1 MKTGTELW
9 VVAVFWLAAALA
21 CAGAHV
27 TSSRQREL
35 RVCADPNN
43 LPFSNRSGDGFE
55 NKLAELIAG
64 ELHARV
70 EYTWWAQRRGY
81 VRNTVGSGRCD
92 VLMGVPSRFERT
104 LVTRPYY
111 QSSYVFVTRQ
121 HDGPHVRSLDDD
133 VLRHVRVGVQLI
145 GDDGENSPPAHALA
159 ARQIVENVVGYTV
172 YGDYLEPNPPAKIVD
187 AVARREIDVAIVWG
201 PLAGYF
207 APLQSTPL
215 EVTPVTPQVDRILPF
230 TFDISVGVA
239 RRARALRDEIDKVLD
254 RRRADIDRLLAEYR
268 VPRVDHAN

>member
-1 MKTGTELW
+1 
-9 VVAVFWLAAALA
+9 
-21 CAGAHV
+21 
-27 TSSRQREL
+27 
-35 RVCADPNN
+35 
-43 LPFSNRSGDGFE
+43 
-55 NKLAELIAG
+55 
-64 ELHARV
+64 
-70 EYTWWAQRRGY
+70 

-121 HDGPHVRSLDDD
+121 HDGPRVRSLDDD

-187 AVARREIDVAIVWG
+187 AVARGEIDVAIVWG

-215 EVTPVTPQVDRILPF
+215 ELTPVTPQVDRILPF